1 MRAGGALWPS
11 GSAAVIR
18 GPRAPLHCLAPSR
31 TLRGGMRILHVSAD
45 FPDPLAPA
53 KTRAVA
59 NLLDLAP
66 EHEHR
71 VWSLNRVGFRRGVS
85 LLPFGSGHHAVA
97 YGAPP
102 WGLALAT
109 RLSRVAD
116 VILEAVAGWDAAPDV
131 IHAHKLSVD
140 GLVGAQVARALGRPL
155 IVSSQGN
162 SDLKIV
168 GARRDLR
175 PRWQAIWQSAAVALP
190 FAPWTREGLDAL
202 LGRREGPAEVLPCP
216 IPDIPTL
223 APARSTRPL
232 VRTAFHLGFH
242 ANKNAAGL
250 MRAVARLALRHPDL
264 RLEIVGG
271 GDAEAFATLSEQA
284 AVLGAGRI
292 RLIGPRPHAEMP
304 ALFNAATCMALP
316 SHRESF
322 GMVFVEALLAG
333 CPVLGPAGF
342 AIDGYLPD
350 GLAGL
355 FVPSRDEAAIAE
367 GLDRL
372 LREEDAFKR
381 RLADLQAGGGLDMFR
396 RAAIARTYAAALATA
411 ARAGPLPG

>member
-1 MRAGGALWPS
+1 MMTLWP
-11 GSAAVIR
+11 I
-18 GPRAPLHCLAPSR
+18 
-31 TLRGGMRILHVSAD
+31 MRILHVSAD

-71 VWSLNRVGFRRGVS
+71 VWSLNRVGFRHGVS
-85 LLPFGSGHHAVA
+85 LLPFGAGHHAVA

-102 WGLALAT
+102 KGVALAT
-109 RLSRVAD
+109 RLARVAD
-116 VILEAVAGWDAAPDV
+116 TILDAVAGWDAPPDIV
-131 IHAHKLSVD
+131 HAHKLSVD
-140 GLVGAQVARALGRPL
+140 GLVGAQVARALGLPL

-175 PRWQAIWQSAAVALP
+175 PRWRAIWQGAAVALP
-190 FAPWTREGLDAL
+190 FAPWTRAGLDML
-202 LGRREGPAEVLPCP
+202 LGRREGQTDLLPCP
-216 IPDIPTL
+216 IFEAPTR
-223 APARSTRPL
+223 APVASEHPL

-242 ANKNAAGL
+242 ENKNAAGL
-250 MRAVARLALRHPDL
+250 MRAVARLAPRHPDL
-264 RLEIVGG
+264 RLEIIGG

-284 AVLGAGRI
+284 AALGPDRI
-292 RLIGPRPHAEMP
+292 RLLGPRPHAEIP
-304 ALFNAATCMALP
+304 ALFNAASVMALP

-322 GMVFVEALLAG
+322 GMVFVEALFAG

-350 GLAGL
+350 GLVGL
-355 FVPSRDEAAIAE
+355 FVPSRDETAIAE
-367 GLDRL
+367 ALDRL
-372 LREEDAFKR
+372 LREEAEFKR
-381 RLADLQAGGGLDMFR
+381 RLAALQADGGLDMFR
-396 RAAIARTYAAALATA
+396 REAIARTYAAALATA